1 MDKEK
6 QAVLIIDE
14 AKSDNQRFVNTPEEK
29 AFVRK
34 LNWKVLPLIFFI
46 IMIQF
51 CDKSALSVAAVL
63 GIFDDTHITED
74 QFSWVGSIFYLGYLI
89 CQPLNNYFIQRL
101 PIARYFGSVLV
112 LWGIVMTMTSFCH
125 DFSQLA
131 ACRFLLGFF
140 EGVSYP
146 CVYILLNTLYR
157 RSEQSFC
164 WGFIGIGTGMGTV
177 IGVVIAYGIAHMEG
191 VAGMHAWRWGY
202 IVFGIATVV
211 IGVITFFFLID
222 DTHHR
227 LLHLSEIELEI
238 VEERTRD
245 NCVVRNTTIKK
256 EQMWEALREP
266 RLYLLFFANMLICLE
281 NGGLVTYST
290 LLVEGLGFSKFTSV
304 ILQIPNG
311 VAAAVFAMGAVVI
324 AKWRQ
329 QNIITAIAM
338 SLTSMIGCIL
348 IIVIPGTA
356 KLVGFYLTWAMTGVM
371 ALLQTIV
378 SNNVSGYT
386 KRVFYNGVSMVGMTI
401 GNFAGPLAM
410 MGNQGPQKTGALIGY
425 AVANIVLIF
434 CLAIIYMLMKRENE
448 DRIRC
453 PAEAKVDVY
462 LDLTDRQDRN
472 ILYKL

>member
-1 MDKEK
+1 
-6 QAVLIIDE
+6 
-14 AKSDNQRFVNTPEEK
+14 
-29 AFVRK
+29 
-34 LNWKVLPLIFFI
+34 
-46 IMIQF
+46 
-51 CDKSALSVAAVL
+51 
-63 GIFDDTHITED
+63 
-74 QFSWVGSIFYLGYLI
+74 
-89 CQPLNNYFIQRL
+89 
-101 PIARYFGSVLV
+101 
-112 LWGIVMTMTSFCH
+112 MTMTSFCH
-125 DFSQLA
+125 NFSQLA

-191 VAGMHAWRWGY
+191 VAGMHAWRW
-202 IVFGIATVV
+202 
-211 IGVITFFFLID
+211 
-222 DTHHR
+222 

-256 EQMWEALREP
+256 EQIWEALREP

-329 QNIITAIAM
+329 QNIITAIVM

-386 KRVFYNGVSMVGMTI
+386 KRVFYNGVKWHPIRACFRYVTQKPW
-401 GNFAGPLAM
+401 NRFPLKTKTVVM
-410 MGNQGPQKTGALIGY
+410 NQI
-425 AVANIVLIF
+425 IS
-434 CLAIIYMLMKRENE
+434 CLAGGRNKMMAARAYDFYNSEIVDTGLA
-448 DRIRC
+448 IRT
-453 PAEAKVDVY
+453 PETINNVTRGEIPLWIRSMGGHAVLKVPYSNAGQGVY
-462 LDLTDRQDRN
+462 TITNKKELDNFLSQDHHYDKVCLFYFMCMFLLTFS
-472 ILYKL
+472 

>member
-191 VAGMHAWRWGY
+191 VAGMHAWRW
-202 IVFGIATVV
+202 
-211 IGVITFFFLID
+211 
-222 DTHHR
+222 
-227 LLHLSEIELEI
+227 
-238 VEERTRD
+238 
-245 NCVVRNTTIKK
+245 
-256 EQMWEALREP
+256 
-266 RLYLLFFANMLICLE
+266 
-281 NGGLVTYST
+281 
-290 LLVEGLGFSKFTSV
+290 
-304 ILQIPNG
+304 
-311 VAAAVFAMGAVVI
+311 
-324 AKWRQ
+324 
-329 QNIITAIAM
+329 
-338 SLTSMIGCIL
+338 
-348 IIVIPGTA
+348 
-356 KLVGFYLTWAMTGVM
+356 
-371 ALLQTIV
+371 
-378 SNNVSGYT
+378 
-386 KRVFYNGVSMVGMTI
+386 
-401 GNFAGPLAM
+401 
-410 MGNQGPQKTGALIGY
+410 
-425 AVANIVLIF
+425 
-434 CLAIIYMLMKRENE
+434 
-448 DRIRC
+448 
-453 PAEAKVDVY
+453 
-462 LDLTDRQDRN
+462 
-472 ILYKL
+472 